1 VSCGKRGLMGANSGF
16 RALSWA
22 FFHGATTLGGMR
34 NAPFL
39 NNPNAQPVL
48 ISQVQ
53 PGFELAVDVGQG
65 PQLFV
70 VDKIDANSTRDD
82 QGHLKTTFRLT
93 STKTGGG
100 VGAPWVVEVPDGQMM
115 VRVLP
120 LT

>member
-1 VSCGKRGLMGANSGF
+1 MGHYPRRHAEC
-16 RALSWA
+16 
-22 FFHGATTLGGMR
+22 
-34 NAPFL
+34 PFL

-100 VGAPWVVEVPDGQMM
+100 VGAPWIVEVPDGQMM

>member
-1 VSCGKRGLMGANSGF
+1 MP
-16 RALSWA
+16 
-22 FFHGATTLGGMR
+22 

-53 PGFELAVDVGQG
+53 PGFHLAVDAGQG

-70 VDKIDANSTRDD
+70 VNKIDSNSTRDD
-82 QGHLKTTFRLT
+82 QGNLTNTFKLT

-100 VGAPWVVEVPDGQMM
+100 VGAPWVIEVPDGQMM

-120 LT
+120 DA